1 MSKKNLIANLVLYI
15 FISTTI
21 YAADIKSI
29 NLLIES
35 KDYKS
40 ASEEIEK
47 LLISD
52 SDDPQLLF
60 IKGVLFSEMGK
71 QNEAIKVFE
80 DLSKSHPNLPEP
92 YNNLAVLYAQKGDF
106 LAAKNALEKAI
117 KTHPSYSTAHVNLG
131 DLYTRMASESYNQA
145 LQIDKSNQS
154 AKTKL
159 SLIKRLFNFQPI
171 GKNVA
176 LKISEENEKA
186 ESESN
191 LNVPITINPSQVNEF
206 IESWKTAW
214 SSKDFDNYINH
225 YSLDFMNNKN
235 QNYEEWKK
243 FRKPRIIYKD
253 EIFIEISNLYFEVQ
267 KETVEVSFNQTY
279 KSNNISSTSK
289 KTLILKN
296 ENGVLK
302 IINEIS

>member
-47 LLISD
+47 LLIND

-191 LNVPITINPSQVNEF
+191 LNAPITINPSQVNEF
-206 IESWKTAW
+206 IESWKNAW

-235 QNYEEWKK
+235 QNYEKWKK

-267 KETVEVSFNQTY
+267 KEIVEVSFNQTY